1 MKTLLIAILLAA
13 PVAAAD
19 DLAERVRAEF
29 LFSWQAY
36 QKYAWGHDELRP
48 LSKTPRDWYGESL
61 LMTPV
66 DSLDTL
72 ILMGF
77 KDEADKARAL
87 IVERLS
93 FDKDISVQNF
103 EVTIRLLGG
112 LLSAYELTGDQHL
125 LQLADDLGTRLLPVF
140 NSPTG
145 MPYRFVNLRTGKTS
159 GPKSNP
165 AEIGTLIL
173 EFGTL
178 SKLTNKPVYF
188 DKAKNAIVQLY
199 KRRSKIGLVGEEID
213 VETGQWTNPSSHV
226 GGGID
231 SYYEYL
237 LKCAKLFGDKDC
249 QSMWESSIRAVN
261 KYLADGAWYGEA
273 DMNSGKRTATQFGSL
288 HAFLPAV
295 LALGGDVRRAR
306 RLEASAYKMWQLY
319 GVEPEVI
326 DYKTMK
332 VVYPEYP

>member
-1 MKTLLIAILLAA
+1 YK
-13 PVAAAD
+13 
-19 DLAERVRAEF
+19 
-29 LFSWQAY
+29 Q
-36 QKYAWGHDELRP
+36 YAWGHDDLKPISR
-48 LSKTPRDWYGESL
+48 SYHDWYAEPL

-66 DSLDTL
+66 DALDTM

-77 KDEADKARAL
+77 RNEAATTKEY
-87 IVERLS
+87 IVQHLS

-103 EVTIRLLGG
+103 EITIRLLGG
-112 LLSAYELTGDQHL
+112 LLSSYEITRDPKLLT
-125 LQLADDLGTRLLPVF
+125 LADDLGGRLLPVF

-178 SKLTNKPVYF
+178 SRLTNKPVYF

-213 VETGQWTNPSSHV
+213 VETGEWTNPASHV
-226 GGGID
+226 GGAID

-249 QSMWESSIRAVN
+249 EAMWRESIRAIN
-261 KYLADGAWYGEA
+261 KHLADGAWYGQS
-273 DMNSGKRTATQFGSL
+273 DMNSGARTATEFG
-288 HAFLPAV
+288 
-295 LALGGDVRRAR
+295 AL
-306 RLEASAYKMWQLY
+306 
-319 GVEPEVI
+319 
-326 DYKTMK
+326 
-332 VVYPEYP
+332 